1 MLAQSLRVDK
11 EHEEVVYNRRTGAMG
26 YETNLKSKVDPYAG
40 PGAVALAEC
49 VNKKNGAGCKLD
61 GICMTCGGVLQCRY
75 WRKC

>member
-1 MLAQSLRVDK
+1 
-11 EHEEVVYNRRTGAMG
+11 MG